1 MQNEEVNLQLVEDL
15 KYYYIDK
22 KRLLNKNA
30 TFIETKKNQ
39 DYMEAAA
46 KICDELNMTA
56 AAYIQ
61 FMYDKMG
68 DLKAYFSPQH
78 LQGDNAKKALRDK
91 REKEENSYQVEIDN
105 STIPYDLLWT
115 QQNELARRYMK
126 IGYTA
131 EDILMDASLKFFAWY
146 RILST
151 TDANSEVIRK
161 YKSIANKELT
171 PRLIEFI
178 KEHNL
183 ELSRITG
190 KYE

>member
-1 MQNEEVNLQLVEDL
+1 MQNDEVNQQLVEDL

-22 KRLLNKNA
+22 KRLINKNA
-30 TFIETKKNQ
+30 TFIETKKNL
-39 DYMEAAA
+39 DYMEEAA
-46 KICDELNMTA
+46 KICDELNMSA

-78 LQGDNAKKALRDK
+78 LRGDNAKKALKDK
-91 REKEENSYQVEIDN
+91 KEKEENSYQVEVDN
-105 STIPYDLLWT
+105 STIPYDLLWE

-151 TDANSEVIRK
+151 TSANSEVIRK
-161 YKSIANKELT
+161 YKSVANKELT

-178 KEHNL
+178 KERDL